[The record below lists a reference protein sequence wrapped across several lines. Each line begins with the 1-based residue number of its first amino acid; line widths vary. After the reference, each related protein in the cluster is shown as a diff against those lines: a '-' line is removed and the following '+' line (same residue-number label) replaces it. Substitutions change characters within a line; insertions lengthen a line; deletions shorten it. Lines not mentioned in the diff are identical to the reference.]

1 MARSPPKEQIQYLR
15 SGLGDL
21 VKEAEK
27 ENENLAAQIAAMR
40 RKLLEQVETPTIDLA
55 AIGSGAG
62 AGKSAGLA
70 PSTARSRALA
80 SNRSS
85 SYEGRDTDA
94 GAGGVPPPHPTAV
107 APGLLPSLAGE
118 LQDMQDG
125 LVVQSH
131 RVSVLCAFVR
141 GRRWRIESLLDA
153 FHDWRE
159 AVGSEVGS
167 SPRGAAAAAAA
178 AAAAGTGPVAEPVD
192 LAGLA
197 RLEIRATWATR
208 SLVVLATTVGA
219 ARARLEDKARAWRL
233 LSEHHGR

>member
-27 ENENLAAQIAAMR
+27 ENENLAAQIAAM
-40 RKLLEQVETPTIDLA
+40 ETPTIDLA

-178 AAAAGTGPVAEPVD
+178 AAAGTGPVAEPVD